1 MVKIPS
7 SPLPSP
13 FVYSVFL
20 LYCVVLENSR
30 LPFLFK
36 DSCEKAEREAEKF
49 WKEEG
54 VKTDRKEEKGSSRRR
69 GK

>member
-1 MVKIPS
+1 MAKYVKKEKINSIFDMVKIPS

-20 LYCVVLENSR
+20 LYCVVLESSR

-36 DSCEKAEREAEKF
+36 DSCEKAERERRSFGK
-49 WKEEG
+49 
-54 VKTDRKEEKGSSRRR
+54 RKKG
-69 GK
+69 

>member
-1 MVKIPS
+1 MKIPYS
-7 SPLPSP
+7 ALPSP
-13 FVYSVFL
+13 FVYSYQ
-20 LYCVVLENSR
+20 YCVVLENSR

-69 GK
+69 RGK